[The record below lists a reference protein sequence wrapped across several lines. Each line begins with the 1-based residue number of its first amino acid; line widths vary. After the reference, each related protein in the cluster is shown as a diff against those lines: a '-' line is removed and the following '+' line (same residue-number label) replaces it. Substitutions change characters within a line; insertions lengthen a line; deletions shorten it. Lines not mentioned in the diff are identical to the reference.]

1 MAKTKQN
8 YSEAV
13 TELESI
19 LFALENDKELNLDAI
34 SVKVK
39 RAAELINF
47 CKKQLSELDLELEKV
62 LDELNN

>member
-1 MAKTKQN
+1 MAKTKLN
-8 YSEAV
+8 YSESV

-39 RAAELINF
+39 RAAELMNF
-47 CKKQLSELDLELEKV
+47 CKKQLTELDVELEKV
-62 LDELNN
+62 LEDLNN

>member
-1 MAKTKQN
+1 MAKIKQS
-8 YSEAV
+8 YSETV

-47 CKKQLSELDLELEKV
+47 CKKQLTELDVELEKV

>member
-1 MAKTKQN
+1 MAKTKQS
-8 YSEAV
+8 YSETV

-47 CKKQLSELDLELEKV
+47 CKKQLTELDVELEKV